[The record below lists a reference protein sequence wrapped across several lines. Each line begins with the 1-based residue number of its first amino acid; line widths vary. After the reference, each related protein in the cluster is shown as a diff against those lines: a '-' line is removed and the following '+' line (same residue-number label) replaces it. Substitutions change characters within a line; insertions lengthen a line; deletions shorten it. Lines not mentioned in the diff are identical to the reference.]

1 MVTRRTLL
9 KGAGASILP
18 LFSPAVSRA
27 QSRQVVKFVPQAD
40 LALLDPV
47 QSPALVSRNHGLMV
61 FDTLYGMD
69 ASFTI
74 QPQMAAGH
82 LVEDDGRRWTITLRE
97 GLSFHDGTP
106 VRAKDAVASIERW
119 WRLDVLGKQLAAI
132 TDELSAPTDK
142 AIRFRLKQPFP
153 SLPFALGKPSR
164 CCFIMPE
171 RLAQTD
177 PSKQITEMIGS
188 GPFRFLADE
197 RMAGT
202 RAVYEK
208 FAGYIPRQEVPGF
221 TAGGKIVHL
230 DRVEWHTLPDA
241 STAAAAL
248 RVGEMDWWEQ
258 PTADL
263 LPQLKSLRGVT
274 VDVKDKAGYLALLQ
288 FNHLQPP
295 FNNPAIRRAFLAA
308 VNQADYMTA
317 VMGEDHSLW
326 KDDVGFFLPNSPSA
340 SDVGL
345 DVFKQPR
352 SVEKVKKELH
362 AAGYNG
368 EKVVFLVP
376 TDIPSLNAMSEIA
389 ADMFRRSGV
398 NLDYQAMDWGTVL
411 PRLNSQQPVD
421 RGGWSVWCN
430 YTSGI
435 LGLNPISHTF
445 LRGIGANG
453 FSGAGWPTSAALEGY
468 RDAFM
473 STADTAEQKKIIDSM
488 QRQAFEDVPYIPLGF
503 YYQPTAYRSNLTG
516 MVDGMPV
523 FWNLKKG

>member
-1 MVTRRTLL
+1 MVHRRTVL
-9 KGAGASILP
+9 KAAGASVMP
-18 LFSPAVSRA
+18 LFTPALGQAHSR
-27 QSRQVVKFVPQAD
+27 STVKFIPQAD

-69 ASFTI
+69 GSFSI

-82 LVEDDGRRWTITLRE
+82 SIEDDGRSWIITLRD
-97 GLSFHDGTP
+97 GLVFHDGTP
-106 VRAKDAVASIERW
+106 VRGRDAVASIERW
-119 WRLDVLGKQLAAI
+119 WRLDVLAKQLASV

-142 AIRFRLKQPFP
+142 TIRFRLKQPFP
-153 SLPFALGKPSR
+153 SLPFVLGKPSR

-177 PSKQITEMIGS
+177 GAKQVTEIIGS
-188 GPFRFLADE
+188 GPFRFLAEE
-197 RMAGT
+197 RMAGQ

-208 FAGYIPRQEVPGF
+208 FAGYVPA
-221 TAGGKIVHL
+221 AGAPSFMAGAKVVHV

-258 PTADL
+258 PTPDL
-263 LPQLKSLRGVT
+263 LPQLKSSRGVT
-274 VDVKDKAGYLALLQ
+274 VQIKDKGGYLALLQ

-295 FNNPAIRRAFLAA
+295 FNNPAIRRAFLAG
-308 VNQADYMTA
+308 VNQADCMTA
-317 VMGEDHSLW
+317 VMGDDRSLW
-326 KDDVGFFLPNSPSA
+326 KDNVGYFLPDSPLANNAGMEALTS
-340 SDVGL
+340 
-345 DVFKQPR
+345 PR
-352 SVEKVKKELH
+352 SVDAVKRALG
-362 AAGYNG
+362 AAGYKG

-376 TDIPSLNAMSEIA
+376 TDLPALNAVSEII

-398 NLDYQAMDWGTVL
+398 NLDYQALDWGTVL
-411 PRLNSQQPVD
+411 PRLSSQQPVD

-430 YTSGI
+430 YAPGVLAI
-435 LGLNPISHTF
+435 NPLSHTF
-445 LRGIGANG
+445 LRGIGAAG
-453 FSGAGWPTSAALEGY
+453 FSGAGWPTSEALERY
-468 RDAFM
+468 RDAYM
-473 STADTAEQKKIIDSM
+473 STGDLAEQKKIIADM

-503 YYQPTAYRSNLTG
+503 YYQPTAYRSNLTDV
-516 MVDGMPV
+516 VDGMPV